1 MKKIIFLFF
10 IVTSLSS
17 VYGQRKSKKVETK
30 PKVEYYDIK
39 EIIENKTELSLTE
52 KQIAAFTIKNEF
64 IKRDLQNL
72 NAKSDLDPTEIKMDR
87 RDLAIG
93 YKQFI
98 ERTLTDDQLENWG
111 NIKKEIEEV
120 KAGEKDYK
128 SELKEIDNE
137 YKADVKEI
145 YRKYS
150 KDRKIYYAQRDVAK
164 KQYEGKKLKLQK
176 KYEVVSVEEGAEEE
190 KVLTLEEILNLT
202 KEFDDYYNQSSE
214 SHPLEYLEIKE
225 EYPDENTES
234 QYYEEEGDY

>member
-52 KQIAAFTIKNEF
+52 KQMAAFTIKNEF

-72 NAKSDLDPTEIKMDR
+72 NEKTDLAPIEVKMNR
-87 RDLAIG
+87 RDLVIG

-98 ERTLTDDQLENWG
+98 ERTLTEDQLENWT
-111 NIKKEIEEV
+111 NIKKEIEDA
-120 KAGEKDYK
+120 KAGELDYK
-128 SELKEIDNE
+128 TELKELDSE
-137 YKADVKEI
+137 HKAEIKEI

-176 KYEVVSVEEGAEEE
+176 KYEIVTEEEGAEEE

-202 KEFDDYYNQSSE
+202 KEFDDYYNSPSQSS
-214 SHPLEYLEIKE
+214 PLEYLEIKE

-234 QYYEEEGDY
+234 EYYEEEGDY